1 MTYLAKITITAAAAL
16 ALMGCATQQTV
27 HQVTAQQQQQVA
39 GVGMAGHLMTV
50 PDPIVLSVVGY
61 GAPGGTAE
69 NAAQRRLM
77 ALRASEADAYR
88 KLAEQVSGLNIF
100 GDTRVDNY
108 IASHDRLRQRFST
121 FIQGAT
127 ITHQEYQDDGVAIT
141 HMSLRVSRAELRE
154 RLARERY
161 YNTHGYY
168 LIHGDAYP
176 SSMYLPPRP

>member
-1 MTYLAKITITAAAAL
+1 MNYFARSTIAIIAAFAL
-16 ALMGCATQQTV
+16 LGCANHQMVQ
-27 HQVTAQQQQQVA
+27 QVTTQQQQEV
-39 GVGMAGHLMTV
+39 VGLSTHWASV

-61 GAPGGTAE
+61 GAPGGTTS

-88 KLAEQVSGLNIF
+88 KLAEQISGLNVF

-108 IASHDRLRQRFST
+108 IAHHDRLRQRFST

-141 HMSLRVSRAELRE
+141 HMSLRVSRADLRE

-161 YNTHGYY
+161 FNSHGYY
-168 LIHGDAYP
+168 LIQGDAYP
-176 SSMYLPPRP
+176 SALFLPSRP